1 MKTAPHA
8 ITKLTLENFRNYQR
22 LVLEIPARPVVLTG
36 HNGAGKTNIL
46 EAISLLSPGR
56 GLRNAKLRGIDA
68 VPSPSGGGLA
78 WGLEGTDSATS
89 APHLTSPRK
98 GEGRPW
104 VVAAEITAR
113 GNIHTIGTGRDPET
127 TMEKRIL
134 KINGQR
140 ERKQSV
146 LTQYISVQW
155 LTPSLDQVFIEGG
168 SARRK
173 LLDRL
178 TYGFDPEHAAR
189 VTAYES
195 AMRERNRLLAQ
206 GRGADTYWLSILE
219 QQMAEHAIATTLA
232 RLDALQRMGE
242 VLSPP
247 AGGGPNPFLRISG
260 GGETSEDKSE
270 DEEHASGHPPV
281 AGEARSAPRQRGEV
295 FFGSFSKF
303 SLSLQGVIETWLGEG
318 MKALEA
324 ETKFAERL
332 SDLRR
337 VDALSGRASQG
348 PHRSYLEVMHLNKA
362 MLAEDCSTGE
372 QKAILLAMVI
382 AASVARASWCGLPP
396 ILLLDEVVAHLDVD
410 KRGALFDLISGAGIQ
425 AWMTGTDAAVFQGLE
440 GFTTHLEIASGTVAK
455 SSILN

>member
-1 MKTAPHA
+1 MSTAPHA
-8 ITKLTLENFRNYQR
+8 ITALTLENFRNYRALQ
-22 LVLEIPARPVVLTG
+22 LYLKPQSVVLTG

-56 GLRNAKLRGIDA
+56 GLRNAKLRGIDRA
-68 VPSPSGGGLA
+68 GA
-78 WGLEGTDSATS
+78 
-89 APHLTSPRK
+89 
-98 GEGRPW
+98 PW
-104 VVAAEITAR
+104 VVAADVAAR
-113 GNIHTIGTGRDPET
+113 GETHFIGTGRDPET

-146 LTQYISVQW
+146 LTQFISVQW

-168 SARRK
+168 TARRK

-195 AMRERNRLLAQ
+195 ALRERNRLLAQ
-206 GRGADTYWLSILE
+206 GRGADTYWLSVLE

-232 RLDALQRMGE
+232 RLDALQRI
-242 VLSPP
+242 
-247 AGGGPNPFLRISG
+247 R
-260 GGETSEDKSE
+260 
-270 DEEHASGHPPV
+270 
-281 AGEARSAPRQRGEV
+281 EAFEQVPESFTRAV
-295 FFGSFSKF
+295 FT
-303 SLSLQGVIETWLGEG
+303 LQGAIETWLGEG
-318 MKALEA
+318 MTALEA

-332 SDLRR
+332 SDLRG
-337 VDALSGRASQG
+337 VDALSGRASEG
-348 PHRSYLEVMHLNKA
+348 PHRSYLQVLHLHKS
-362 MLAEDCSTGE
+362 MLAEHCSTGE

-382 AASVARASWCGLPP
+382 AACIGRAAWCGLPP

-425 AWMTGTDAAVFQGLE
+425 AWMTGTDAAVFKGLE
-440 GFTTHLEIASGTVAK
+440 GIATHLEIASGAVAK